1 MILYILCTVFYQV
14 ESTHMSTVLQVIS
27 RKDQEQYWDQSGQ
40 TYNFFSIDMFSRKFK
55 ESPIGKNLNNK
66 ISVPFDKSRSN
77 KDAITFSVYSLPKW
91 SLFKACLSREFLL
104 MKRNAF
110 IYAFKSIQVNN
121 PNSFLGSTYL
131 FMYHFH

>member
-91 SLFKACLSREFLL
+91 SLFKACLSRELLL